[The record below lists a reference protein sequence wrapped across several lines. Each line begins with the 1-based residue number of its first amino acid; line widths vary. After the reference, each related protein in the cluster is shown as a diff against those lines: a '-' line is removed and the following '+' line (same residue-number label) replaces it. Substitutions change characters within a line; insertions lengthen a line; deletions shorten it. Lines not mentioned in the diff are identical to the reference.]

1 MSGSEDLSDLL
12 NKSTWKLFVEHIF
25 IAASPVW
32 IFLIVFAIGWYGENR
47 ELVSN
52 ILENINF

>member
-1 MSGSEDLSDLL
+1 MTTSEDLSDLL
-12 NKSTWKLFVEHIF
+12 NKSTIRIF
-25 IAASPVW
+25 IDHIIIAGSPAW
-32 IFLIVFAIGWYGENR
+32 IFLIIFAIGWYCENR